1 MKRLTIGSLFI
12 VLILMI
18 LPQQFSCKKIDL
30 KREVLVLTE
39 PAENI
44 STNSA
49 TLTGNIVDP
58 GEDNSF
64 SEYGFVFSTNG
75 NPDIDDQKIIVGNSW
90 DTGSFESQIAGLTGN
105 TTYFFRSYVSNDG
118 SEIYGN
124 TNSFTTEQSSGPVS
138 EWLHYDDGQNADGIG
153 LIDGGSFDVV
163 IRFTPQQLL
172 PYDGLPITKFR
183 IFVREGDPVEYYV
196 EIFEGS
202 NPTIDDLAYD
212 QFVESPNI
220 MGWTEVELEQPYFI
234 NASQEIWV
242 GYYVSGAPARLYP
255 AGIYDGPAETGFGD
269 IIGTGDPIQWGLLS
283 DGGFDAN
290 WNIQV
295 FVTNEDDKEIPMKHT
310 FYPEAFR
317 NSSPAQ
323 TSGFTSSKSSNQ

>member
-1 MKRLTIGSLFI
+1 MKRLTIGSLFF
-12 VLILMI
+12 VLLLMI

-39 PAENI
+39 PAENVAI
-44 STNSA
+44 NSA
-49 TLTGNIVDP
+49 LLLGNIVDA

-75 NPDIDDQKIIVGNSW
+75 NPDINDQKVIVGNRW

-105 TTYFFRSYVSNDG
+105 TTYFFRTYVSNDD
-118 SEIYGN
+118 SEVYGN

-153 LIDGGSFDVV
+153 LIEGGSFDVV

-183 IFVREGDPVEYYV
+183 IFVREADPVEYYV

-202 NPTIDDLAYD
+202 NPTIEDLAYEQLVD
-212 QFVESPNI
+212 EPATND
-220 MGWTEVELEQPYFI
+220 WTEVELDVPYYI
-234 NASQEIWV
+234 DASQEIWV
-242 GYYVSGAPARLYP
+242 GYWVSGSLPNTYP
-255 AGIYDGPAETGFGD
+255 AGIDDGPAEAGYGD

-283 DGGFDAN
+283 DGGFEAN

-310 FYPEAFR
+310 FTPETLR
-317 NSSPAQ
+317 NEQPAKP
-323 TSGFTSSKSSNQ
+323 SGFTSLKSSNQ